1 MNHTPVLIKEVLH
14 YLDLKPNENVIDCT
28 VGNGGHAKLIL
39 EKTGPL
45 GKLLGIDQDPQQI
58 KNTRLATQDFNER
71 IILINDSYANIKE
84 ISERIRLNPINVILL
99 DLGYSSWHI
108 EQSGRGF
115 SFNKDEP
122 LDMRYGTG
130 ELTAEKI
137 VNEYKEAELERI
149 LSEYGEENFARKIAK
164 RITEQRR
171 RARITSTFALK
182 KVIEEAIPGKFQ
194 RGGIHYA
201 TRTFQALRIAVN
213 DELGNL
219 QRVLPAAI
227 EILAPGGRLVVISF
241 HSLEDRIA
249 KNFFKEREKEN
260 IVKILTK
267 KPVAPLPEEL
277 VINPRARSAKLRVVI
292 KI

>member
-115 SFNKDEP
+115 SFNRDEP

-277 VINPRARSAKLRVVI
+277 VMNPRARSAKLRVVI